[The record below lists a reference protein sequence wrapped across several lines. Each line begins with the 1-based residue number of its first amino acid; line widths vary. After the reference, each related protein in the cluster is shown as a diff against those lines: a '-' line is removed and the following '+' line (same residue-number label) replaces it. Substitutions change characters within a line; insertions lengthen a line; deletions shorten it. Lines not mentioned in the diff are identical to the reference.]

1 MEFPALLYKPGT
13 AFEWD
18 GEFFDYIEVADQEE
32 ADIALADGWV
42 AHKPTA
48 EEDAEVEAKEPERA
62 IRKGNRSQ

>member
-13 AFEWD
+13 MFEWD
-18 GEFFDYIEVADQEE
+18 GEFFDYVEVNDEDE

-48 EEDAEVEAKEPERA
+48 EEEAAVIEKEPARSA
-62 IRKGNRSQ
+62 RKPKDA